1 MDGTPSE
8 KRGGA
13 PSGLKRLIGAEP
25 SLTITSA
32 SPSEFVH
39 PTEDRL
45 LTLRE
50 CARIQGF
57 PDGFNFVGS
66 WSSVATQIGNAIP
79 PAFMKLLVEH
89 IANMATWKAKEP
101 SAGRWL
107 GIEATKSTGVSPAL
121 ARMLSDLQEKTNA
134 YV

>member
-1 MDGTPSE
+1 M
-8 KRGGA
+8 KLRGV
-13 PSGLKRLIGAEP
+13 LIAQP
-25 SLTITSA
+25 QNVSMALRSTSA

-50 CARIQGF
+50 CARIQSF
-57 PDGFNFVGS
+57 PDGFTFAGS

-79 PAFMKLLVEH
+79 PTFMKILGEH
-89 IANMATWKAKEP
+89 IQGMATWKAKDP
-101 SAGRWL
+101 SMGRWF

-121 ARMLSDLQEKTNA
+121 ARMLSELQEKTNA